1 MQELHRAGGN
11 SDSPPGGYAHKVS
24 HALRLCTMQYFHRNL
39 GQTYLEV
46 SYGLQDRRGLA
57 VTLCKGKNTGNRD
70 PRKY

>member
-1 MQELHRAGGN
+1 
-11 SDSPPGGYAHKVS
+11 
-24 HALRLCTMQYFHRNL
+24 MQYFHRNL

-46 SYGLQDRRGLA
+46 SYGLMDRRGLA

>member
-11 SDSPPGGYAHKVS
+11 RFCSRRICTQIS

-46 SYGLQDRRGLA
+46 SYGLLDRRGLA

-70 PRKY
+70 HRKY